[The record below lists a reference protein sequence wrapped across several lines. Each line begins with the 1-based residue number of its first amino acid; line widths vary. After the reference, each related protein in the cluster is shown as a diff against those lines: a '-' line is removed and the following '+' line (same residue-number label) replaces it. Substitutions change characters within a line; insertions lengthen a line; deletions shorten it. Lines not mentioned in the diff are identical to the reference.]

1 MKPACRGGICSA
13 DEDGSRLRFVHRRC
27 ASYILM
33 LDEQSSQAQNV
44 LHILRQRRK
53 MLHKSLTMKHCF
65 RLHFITPRQAAKAEG
80 RLLRF
85 PGKLTEYPTQMQL
98 SF

>member
-1 MKPACRGGICSA
+1 MARSA
-13 DEDGSRLRFVHRRC
+13 

-53 MLHKSLTMKHCF
+53 MLHKKRLTMKHCF
-65 RLHFITPRQAAKAEG
+65 RLHFITP
-80 RLLRF
+80 
-85 PGKLTEYPTQMQL
+85 
-98 SF
+98 